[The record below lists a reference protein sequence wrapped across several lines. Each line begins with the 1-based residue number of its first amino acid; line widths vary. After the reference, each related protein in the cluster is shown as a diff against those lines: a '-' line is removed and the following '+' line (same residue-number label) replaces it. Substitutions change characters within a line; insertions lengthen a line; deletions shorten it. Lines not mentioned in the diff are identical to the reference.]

1 MSVFGVS
8 RMMGGYGFGMMGL
21 YWFLSVLMLLAA
33 IVLVIWAILH
43 MKPFGSLAQHEPY
56 DRAVEVLRERYARGE
71 SAGKTTLNDWR
82 ICKNHR
88 TNAPCALDDGIF
100 RRRFASQL
108 TTHEF
113 RHRLLSI

>member
-33 IVLVIWAILH
+33 IVLVIWAILR

-71 SAGKTTLNDWR
+71 ISREEYL
-82 ICKNHR
+82 
-88 TNAPCALDDGIF
+88 
-100 RRRFASQL
+100 
-108 TTHEF
+108 E
-113 RHRLLSI
+113 RLEDLQKSSD